1 MMTTTLPPTF
11 QLKEKID
18 LTDQESQIFELL
30 LQVVGCF
37 SLQTQIRVVGGWV
50 RDKRFGTAEED
61 AYRRDLTINSLFYNI
76 NTGSVDDF
84 SGRGIEDLRSRRIA
98 APLTPKQTFLDDP
111 LRVLRALRA
120 IRFGVRFGFI
130 LDEDLKIAASDH
142 DVKAALARKIMRDRI
157 GHEINLMIS
166 GKHPDQAM
174 TYIWDV
180 QIFSVILSVPHQLE
194 LPASEE
200 RLCVAYMSDAL
211 RIMQIIE
218 AEDYADYAFDD
229 EERRLLL
236 YAALLLP
243 FRKTIVCRGND
254 KKDEMVVIH
263 IFRNSLKL
271 KCIDAEVV
279 VSLHNAVE
287 KFMSLIPRIKSAED
301 IRIAEIGSKV
311 ELTDFSGD
319 KLRMLAGLLLQEI
332 KGFWHAA
339 LLLSMLL
346 YTMDVGSST
355 SADSQIELD
364 KRRAALFR
372 IIESKIIKLDLEK
385 IWEMKPL
392 LNGNDIINVLDLKG
406 GGPIVGELQKK
417 LVEQQLLRRCRNRD
431 ECVEWLKQTHPRC
444 SDKFDTLTKSTDR
457 VRGNQQTKSKRR
469 KQKEGVGG

>member
-1 MMTTTLPPTF
+1 MMTTTTSPPTF

-18 LTDQESQIFELL
+18 LTDKESQIFELL
-30 LQVVGCF
+30 LQVVACF

-50 RDKRFGTAEED
+50 RDKLLGQPCNDIDIALDNMLGTEFTEKVNEYLSSLGKEKQKINQIPRNPEQSKHLETAKMHIDGIEIDFVNLRSEDYSETSRIPVVFGQQ
-61 AYRRDLTINSLFYNI
+61 LPSSLI
-76 NTGSVDDF
+76 ALIASVDF
-84 SGRGIEDLRSRRIA
+84 LSTIQSGIQDLRSRSIA
-98 APLTPKQTFLDDP
+98 TPLPPKQTFLDDP
-111 LRVLRALRA
+111 LRVLRA

-142 DVKAALARKIMRDRI
+142 DVKAALARKITRDRI

-180 QIFSVILSVPHQLE
+180 QIFSVIFSVPHQLE

-218 AEDYADYAFDD
+218 AEDYGFDD

-243 FRKTIVCRGND
+243 FRKTVCWGND
-254 KKDEMVVIH
+254 NKKDEMVV
-263 IFRNSLKL
+263 
-271 KCIDAEVV
+271 
-279 VSLHNAVE
+279 SLHNAAE
-287 KFMSLIPRIKSAED
+287 KFMSLIPHIKSAED

-319 KLRMLAGLLLQEI
+319 KLRMLA
-332 KGFWHAA
+332 
-339 LLLSMLL
+339 
-346 YTMDVGSST
+346 
-355 SADSQIELD
+355 
-364 KRRAALFR
+364 
-372 IIESKIIKLDLEK
+372 DLEK
-385 IWEMKPL
+385 IWEMKSL

-406 GGPIVGELQKK
+406 GVPLVGELQKM

-431 ECVEWLKQTHPRC
+431 ECIEWLKQTHPKC
-444 SDKFDTLTKSTDR
+444 SENFDTVTKPIDR
-457 VRGNQQTKSKRR
+457 VRRGNQQMKSKMR